1 MDDIVWQKTGV
12 GAQEPSH
19 EFTAI
24 APNGIDIGR
33 IYRIE
38 GGPFNGRWRW
48 IFLLGHSQFRQGIMS
63 GHQASKH
70 RATEL
75 VRKTYQLYLET
86 PGSNG
91 GGQSRIPLK
100 KHSDQEQAI

>member
-1 MDDIVWQKTGV
+1 MVDIFWQKIGV

-19 EFTAI
+19 EFTAK

-48 IFLLGHSQFRQGIMS
+48 RFLLGH
-63 GHQASKH
+63 
-70 RATEL
+70 
-75 VRKTYQLYLET
+75 
-86 PGSNG
+86 
-91 GGQSRIPLK
+91 
-100 KHSDQEQAI
+100 

>member
-1 MDDIVWQKTGV
+1 MVDIFWQKIGV

-38 GGPFNGRWRW
+38 GGLFNGRWRW
-48 IFLLGHSQFRQGIMS
+48 RFLLGH
-63 GHQASKH
+63 
-70 RATEL
+70 
-75 VRKTYQLYLET
+75 
-86 PGSNG
+86 
-91 GGQSRIPLK
+91 
-100 KHSDQEQAI
+100 